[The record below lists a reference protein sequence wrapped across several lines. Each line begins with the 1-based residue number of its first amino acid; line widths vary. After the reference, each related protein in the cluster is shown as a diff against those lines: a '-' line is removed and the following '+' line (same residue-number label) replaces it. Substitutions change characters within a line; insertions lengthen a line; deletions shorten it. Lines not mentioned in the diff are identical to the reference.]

1 MIIACPTLNETKKL
15 GRALGTVLGDGDV
28 VLLDGDL
35 GAGKTTL
42 VTEIAET
49 LGVDRRDVSSPT
61 FSHECLSGEE
71 ADSPAF

>member
-1 MIIACPTLNETKKL
+1 MIIACPTLNETKI
-15 GRALGTVLGDGDV
+15 GPCPGNRSGDGDV

-61 FSHECLSGEE
+61 FSLMNVYRGRS
-71 ADSPAF
+71 

>member
-42 VTEIAET
+42 VSAI
-49 LGVDRRDVSSPT
+49 
-61 FSHECLSGEE
+61 SGYK
-71 ADSPAF
+71 